1 MRYITI
7 NEGEETKLELDK
19 IDIRILKE
27 LQRNARITNL
37 ALSESVH
44 LSASACL
51 VRVQKLRDAGIIEK
65 DICVITTSK
74 VGPVLH
80 SILQITLENHNLSD
94 HRNFESRIADVH
106 EITLALKVSGR
117 FDYLVSVTVRDMP
130 ALNSLSDDL
139 LGGDFGIAKLVT
151 VPVLD
156 IAKHFSGFPIDSL
169 VGKV

>member
-1 MRYITI
+1 M
-7 NEGEETKLELDK
+7 LELDR

-27 LQRNARITNL
+27 LQKNARITNL

-65 DICVITTSK
+65 DICVIATSK

-80 SILQITLENHNLSD
+80 SILQITLKNHNLSD
-94 HRNFESRIADVH
+94 HSKFESRIAAVD

-139 LGGDFGIAKLVT
+139 LGGDFGICLLYTSDAA
-151 VPVLD
+151 D
-156 IAKHFSGFPIDSL
+156 E
-169 VGKV
+169 

>member
-1 MRYITI
+1 
-7 NEGEETKLELDK
+7 LELDK

-74 VGPVLH
+74 IGPVLH
-80 SILQITLENHNLSD
+80 SILQITLENH
-94 HRNFESRIADVH
+94 
-106 EITLALKVSGR
+106 K
-117 FDYLVSVTVRDMP
+117 VRDMP

-139 LGGDFGIAKLVT
+139 LGGNFGIAKLVT

-169 VGKV
+169 VGKG